1 MSLDKYFK
9 RKSLE
14 DEESIK
20 ASSHV
25 TQSSSKKSHIEI
37 NPDTLLADP
46 GLRRPIYEYHIND
59 RDAIRRAYL
68 QKGPCQPSHYDFPQK
83 QFGNISTLRRFNP
96 AWFGAYP
103 TWLEYSIAKDAAF
116 CLYCYLFKLK
126 GGVDSFVGDGFSNWK
141 KRERFDL
148 HIGKSNS
155 SHNAARIKC
164 ENLMNQGLPFRGHD
178 ECECSSN
185 QGNYLE
191 LLHFLSRNNEAIKR
205 VTFSEAP
212 KHNKL
217 TSPDIQKDITQAAA
231 EEITNVIIKDL
242 GESLFSILIDESR
255 DISIKEQMAVVIRYV
270 DNNGHIIERFLGI
283 QHVSDTTAS
292 SLKAAIEAL
301 FSKHGLSISRLRG
314 QGYDGASNMRGE
326 FNGLLQLT
334 LVAVTKKH
342 NEVGDVFNFISSIIN
357 IVGASCKRMEVIRE
371 KQYARI
377 IEGLENG
384 EISSGRGLNQ
394 ETSLRRYGDTRWGSH
409 YITIIRLLAMF
420 SSVLDVLEIIRED
433 GMNSEQRTEAIVL
446 TGIMESFNFVFM
458 LHCLRRILAVTNE
471 LSQALQRKDQD
482 IENAM
487 SLLKTSK
494 ERFKLMR
501 ENDWESLLEEVS
513 SFCIK
518 HDIDILNMD
527 DEYKLRGRSRRKSQG
542 ITNLHHFRYELFNNI
557 IDIQLTELD
566 DRFTETSMELLL
578 CVACLSPNDSFSTFN
593 KEKLIRLALFYP
605 SEFSIVDLMVLG
617 DQLDTYIIDLRGDD
631 EFSGIEGIASL
642 AEKMVKTK
650 KNLIFPLV
658 YMLIKLSLLLPVAT
672 ATVERVFSA
681 MHIVKSRLRNK
692 MGDKWMN
699 DSLVVYIEK
708 DIFDKIDNEAIM
720 KRFQNMK
727 TRREQL

>member
-164 ENLMNQGLPFRGHD
+164 ENLMNEKQSIMSLLSEQTVKSQSDYRTRSNASIECARFLLHQGLPFRGHD

-217 TSPDIQKDITQAAA
+217 TSPDIQKDITQATA

-255 DISIKEQMAVVIRYV
+255 DISIKEQMTVVIRYV

-326 FNGLLQLT
+326 FNGLKALILNSNPSAYYVHCFAHRLQLT

-357 IVGASCKRMEVIRE
+357 IVGASCKRMEVVRE

-446 TGIMESFNFVFM
+446 T
-458 LHCLRRILAVTNE
+458 
-471 LSQALQRKDQD
+471 
-482 IENAM
+482 
-487 SLLKTSK
+487 

-566 DRFTETSMELLL
+566 DRFYRDEYGVTSL
-578 CVACLSPNDSFSTFN
+578 C
-593 KEKLIRLALFYP
+593 
-605 SEFSIVDLMVLG
+605 VDLMVLG

-642 AEKMVKTK
+642 AEKMWREFF
-650 KNLIFPLV
+650 LLCI
-658 YMLIKLSLLLPVAT
+658 LS
-672 ATVERVFSA
+672 RVDC
-681 MHIVKSRLRNK
+681 
-692 MGDKWMN
+692 G
-699 DSLVVYIEK
+699 
-708 DIFDKIDNEAIM
+708 
-720 KRFQNMK
+720 
-727 TRREQL
+727 TRWEISG

>member
-9 RKSLE
+9 HKSLE

-141 KRERFDL
+141 KKERFDL

-270 DNNGHIIERFLGI
+270 DNNGHLIERFLGI

-542 ITNLHHFRYELFNNI
+542 ITNLHHFCYELFNNI

-650 KNLIFPLV
+650 KNLIFPSV

>member
-1 MSLDKYFK
+1 
-9 RKSLE
+9 
-14 DEESIK
+14 
-20 ASSHV
+20 
-25 TQSSSKKSHIEI
+25 
-37 NPDTLLADP
+37 
-46 GLRRPIYEYHIND
+46 
-59 RDAIRRAYL
+59 
-68 QKGPCQPSHYDFPQK
+68 
-83 QFGNISTLRRFNP
+83 
-96 AWFGAYP
+96 
-103 TWLEYSIAKDAAF
+103 
-116 CLYCYLFKLK
+116 
-126 GGVDSFVGDGFSNWK
+126 
-141 KRERFDL
+141 
-148 HIGKSNS
+148 
-155 SHNAARIKC
+155 
-164 ENLMNQGLPFRGHD
+164 MNQGLPFRGHD

-255 DISIKEQMAVVIRYV
+255 DISIKEQMTVVIRYV

-420 SSVLDVLEIIRED
+420 SSVLDVLEIIRDD

-446 TGIMESFNFVFM
+446 IGIMESFNFVFM

-527 DEYKLRGRSRRKSQG
+527 DEYRLRGRSRRKSQG

-617 DQLDTYIIDLRGDD
+617 DQLDTYIIDLCGDD

-672 ATVERVFSA
+672 ATVEKVFSV

>member
-164 ENLMNQGLPFRGHD
+164 ENLMNEKQSIMSLLSEQTVKSQSDYRTRLNASIECARFYLHQGLPFRGHD
-178 ECECSSN
+178 E
-185 QGNYLE
+185 Y
-191 LLHFLSRNNEAIKR
+191 
-205 VTFSEAP
+205 
-212 KHNKL
+212 
-217 TSPDIQKDITQAAA
+217 IQKDITQAAA

-242 GESLFSILIDESR
+242 
-255 DISIKEQMAVVIRYV
+255 
-270 DNNGHIIERFLGI
+270 
-283 QHVSDTTAS
+283 DTTAS

-314 QGYDGASNMRGE
+314 QGYDGASNMRD
-326 FNGLLQLT
+326 FNLT

-720 KRFQNMK
+720 KRDP
-727 TRREQL
+727 